1 MLSNTRRIIAII
13 GPTCTGKSALS
24 VDLAKTF
31 HGEIVNGD
39 SMQVYRHFDIGT
51 AKPDAAAMNAV
62 PHHIIDIIDPS
73 GDFQAALFRES
84 ADRAIGEIWS
94 RNRVP
99 IVVGGTGL
107 YMKALIYGL
116 FEAPRD
122 SLLRGRLHGEYNE
135 DPLGFYER
143 VKEIDKEYALRISHR
158 DRVRLVRAMEVYTL
172 TGRTVTS
179 LEKDHGFRNSRY
191 NALKIGLQ
199 RDRDELYSRIDRR
212 VEEMLDKGWVEE
224 VKDILS
230 MGYSEGLKPFS
241 GIGYREILLYIKGF
255 IRYEDMVKDI
265 KKHTRHY
272 AKRQFT
278 WFAKEKGV
286 SWFQYPE
293 DIEGI
298 FNKVREFL

>member
-1 MLSNTRRIIAII
+1 MLSNTRKIIAVI

-39 SMQVYRHFDIGT
+39 SMQVYRHFNIGT
-51 AKPDAAAMNAV
+51 AKPDLSARDAV
-62 PHHIIDIIDPS
+62 PHHLIDIVDPS
-73 GDFQAALFRES
+73 GDFQAAMFKES

-94 RNRVP
+94 RDRVP
-99 IVVGGTGL
+99 VIVGGTGL

-116 FEAPRD
+116 FKAPRD
-122 SLLRGRLHGEYNE
+122 SLLRERLHGEYHD
-135 DPLGFYER
+135 DPSGFYEK
-143 VKEIDKEYALRISHR
+143 VKEIDPEYAMRISHR
-158 DRVRLVRAMEVYTL
+158 DRIRLVRAMEVYTL
-172 TGRTVTS
+172 TGMTVTS
-179 LEKDHGFRNSRY
+179 LEKGHGFREPRY
-191 NALKIGLQ
+191 SALKIGLQ
-199 RDRDELYSRIDRR
+199 KDRDELYSRIDRR

-230 MGYSEGLKPFS
+230 MGYSEWLKPFS
-241 GIGYREILLYIKGF
+241 GIGYREIVLYIKGF

-265 KKHTRHY
+265 KKHTRRY

-278 WFAKEKGV
+278 WFAKEKDV

-293 DIEGI
+293 DIAGI
-298 FNKVREFL
+298 FKKVREFL

>member
-1 MLSNTRRIIAII
+1 MLSNTRKIIAVI

-39 SMQVYRHFDIGT
+39 SMQVYRHFNIGT
-51 AKPDAAAMNAV
+51 AKPDLSARDAV
-62 PHHIIDIIDPS
+62 PHHLIDIVDPS
-73 GDFQAALFRES
+73 GDFQAAMFKES

-94 RNRVP
+94 RDRVP
-99 IVVGGTGL
+99 VIVGGTGL

-116 FEAPRD
+116 FNAPRD
-122 SLLRGRLHGEYNE
+122 SLLRERLHGEYND
-135 DPLGFYER
+135 DPSGFYEK
-143 VKEIDKEYALRISHR
+143 VKEIDPEYAMRISHR
-158 DRVRLVRAMEVYTL
+158 DRIRLVRAMEVYTL
-172 TGRTVTS
+172 TGMTVTS
-179 LEKDHGFRNSRY
+179 LEKGHGFREPRY
-191 NALKIGLQ
+191 SALKIGLQ
-199 RDRDELYSRIDRR
+199 KDRDDLYSRIDRR

-230 MGYSEGLKPFS
+230 MGYSEWLKPFS
-241 GIGYREILLYIKGF
+241 GIGYREIVLYIKGF

-265 KKHTRHY
+265 KKHTRRY

-278 WFAKEKGV
+278 WFAKEKDV

-293 DIEGI
+293 DIAGI
-298 FNKVREFL
+298 FKKVREFL

>member
-1 MLSNTRRIIAII
+1 MLSNTRKIIAVI

-39 SMQVYRHFDIGT
+39 SMQVYRHFNIGT
-51 AKPDAAAMNAV
+51 AKPDLSSRDAV
-62 PHHIIDIIDPS
+62 PHHLIDIVDPS
-73 GDFQAALFRES
+73 GDFQAAMFKES

-94 RNRVP
+94 RDRVP
-99 IVVGGTGL
+99 VIVGGTGL

-116 FEAPRD
+116 FKAPRD
-122 SLLRGRLHGEYNE
+122 SLLRERLHGEYHD
-135 DPLGFYER
+135 DPSGFYEK
-143 VKEIDKEYALRISHR
+143 VKEIDPEYAMRISHR
-158 DRVRLVRAMEVYTL
+158 DRIRLVRAMEVYTL
-172 TGRTVTS
+172 TGMTVTS
-179 LEKDHGFRNSRY
+179 LEKGHGFREPRY
-191 NALKIGLQ
+191 SALKIGLQ
-199 RDRDELYSRIDRR
+199 KDRDELYSRIDRR

-230 MGYSEGLKPFS
+230 MGYSEWLKPFS
-241 GIGYREILLYIKGF
+241 GIGYREIVLYIKGF

-265 KKHTRHY
+265 KKHTRRY

-278 WFAKEKGV
+278 WFAKEKDV

-293 DIEGI
+293 DIAGI
-298 FNKVREFL
+298 FKKVREFL

>member
-1 MLSNTRRIIAII
+1 MLSNTRKIIAVI

-39 SMQVYRHFDIGT
+39 SMQVYRHFNIGT
-51 AKPDAAAMNAV
+51 AKPDLSSRDAV
-62 PHHIIDIIDPS
+62 PHHLIDIVDPS
-73 GDFQAALFRES
+73 GDFQAAMFKES

-99 IVVGGTGL
+99 VIVGGTGL

-116 FEAPRD
+116 FKAPRD
-122 SLLRGRLHGEYNE
+122 SLLRERLHGEYHD
-135 DPLGFYER
+135 DPSGFYEK
-143 VKEIDKEYALRISHR
+143 VKEIDPEYAMRISHR
-158 DRVRLVRAMEVYTL
+158 DRIRLVRAMEVYTL
-172 TGRTVTS
+172 TGMTVTS
-179 LEKDHGFRNSRY
+179 LEKGHGFREPRY
-191 NALKIGLQ
+191 SALKIGLQ
-199 RDRDELYSRIDRR
+199 KDRDELYSRIDRR

-230 MGYSEGLKPFS
+230 MGYSEWLKPFS
-241 GIGYREILLYIKGF
+241 GIGYREIVLYIKGF

-265 KKHTRHY
+265 KKHTRRY

-278 WFAKEKGV
+278 WFAKEKDV

-293 DIEGI
+293 DIAGI
-298 FNKVREFL
+298 FKKVREFL

>member
-1 MLSNTRRIIAII
+1 MLSNTRKIIAVI

-39 SMQVYRHFDIGT
+39 SMQVYRPFNIGT
-51 AKPDAAAMNAV
+51 AKPDLAARNAV
-62 PHHIIDIIDPS
+62 PHHLIDIIDPS
-73 GDFQAALFRES
+73 GDFQAAMFKES

-94 RNRVP
+94 RNRIP
-99 IVVGGTGL
+99 IIVGGTGL

-116 FEAPRD
+116 FKAPRD
-122 SLLRGRLHGEYNE
+122 SLLRERLHGEYHD
-135 DPLGFYER
+135 DPLGFYEK
-143 VKEIDKEYALRISHR
+143 VKEIDRDYAMRISHR
-158 DRVRLVRAMEVYTL
+158 DRIRLVRAMEVYTL
-172 TGRTVTS
+172 TGMTVTS
-179 LEKDHGFRNSRY
+179 LEKGHGFREPRY

-199 RDRDELYSRIDRR
+199 KERDELYSRIDQR

-230 MGYSEGLKPFS
+230 MGYSERLKPFS
-241 GIGYREILLYIKGF
+241 GIGYREIVLYIKGF

-265 KKHTRHY
+265 KKHTRRY

-278 WFAKEKGV
+278 WFAKEKDV

-293 DIEGI
+293 DIAGI
-298 FNKVREFL
+298 FKKVREFL